1 MKGWSAG
8 SACRDPRFAP
18 QHHTVPRCQP
28 MGETP
33 TCKADWTILSGFWIS
48 RAREAAQ
55 WGVISSTRRCAVSS
69 LELIVWWWF
78 LGYLCPL

>member
-33 TCKADWTILSGFWIS
+33 TCKADWRILSGF
-48 RAREAAQ
+48 
-55 WGVISSTRRCAVSS
+55 
-69 LELIVWWWF
+69 
-78 LGYLCPL
+78 